1 MAKNRPVTG
10 IEVDYPEDERLISET
25 DLKGFITT
33 ANASFCA
40 VAGYTHDEL
49 VGQRHNIVRH
59 PDIPREVFADMW
71 RTIKAGERW
80 VGVLKNR
87 CKNGDHYWVKAF
99 VSPIIRDG
107 SIVGYRSVRRKPT
120 REEIAE
126 AEALFERIRSGQAY
140 TLDTL
145 GSLRRKAGWGERW
158 SLSRQIG
165 AVVAWPLLG
174 AAWPRL
180 WKKGT

>member
-80 VGVLKNR
+80 VGVLK
-87 CKNGDHYWVKAF
+87 K
-99 VSPIIRDG
+99 SM
-107 SIVGYRSVRRKPT
+107 
-120 REEIAE
+120 
-126 AEALFERIRSGQAY
+126 
-140 TLDTL
+140 
-145 GSLRRKAGWGERW
+145 
-158 SLSRQIG
+158 
-165 AVVAWPLLG
+165 
-174 AAWPRL
+174 
-180 WKKGT
+180 